1 MRWISGIRCPVY
13 PDSGYIDI
21 RYCKDLSKYH
31 QTKRMRSSDLM
42 TSDNSKYEREIIER
56 LLDRRGP
63 ELSTCCIQY
72 VRDVKIVLRGST
84 NHNISRISP
93 IFSIYDKKLIAIVLN
108 FNSSQYLSQEDAD
121 KVCQILLDV
130 GMTLEDTDEL
140 RSGLSQGWLFKEP
153 LV

>member
-13 PDSGYIDI
+13 PDSGYVDI

-63 ELSTCCIQY
+63 ELSTCCVHYIKN
-72 VRDVKIVLRGST
+72 VKIILRGST
-84 NHNISRISP
+84 AYTTSRIIP
-93 IFSIYDKKLIAIVLN
+93 IFSIYDKKLYCIGWN
-108 FNSSQYLSQEDAD
+108 FNSSQYLNQEDVD
-121 KVCQILLDV
+121 KVCQLLLDNN
-130 GMTLEDTDEL
+130 MTLDDTDEL
-140 RSGLSQGWLFKEP
+140 RSGLSQGWLYKE
-153 LV
+153 